1 MATIHIDSTTTP
13 ATSIGM
19 KVDSIIAQLE
29 SIPQTVYK
37 TYAYYAFV
45 LLCCLFSFFVLNY
58 SNNPTSNSNTSMAQ
72 TQSVDLLQKK
82 KKKNV
87 ASSNATAIHTTTN
100 TTANANANANSN
112 ANFNVNVNVTPQPKW
127 HILKFLNI
135 LSVILLLTSFGWFAS
150 NASTYLNDSHAM
162 VKFMAVWS
170 MLICYFFGFFGM
182 SFIDEDELERVATA
196 GAGADGVVG
205 GGDVW

>member
-82 KKKNV
+82 KKKKNV

-112 ANFNVNVNVTPQPKW
+112 ANFNVNANVTPQPKW

-196 GAGADGVVG
+196 GADGVVG